1 MNGTNDGGWGGGQ
14 GAPGGQPQPYPGMGA
29 SGGGPPGG
37 GQGGGPYGS
46 PPGGGSY
53 GGPPGGGNYGGPPGG
68 GPPGGGG
75 FGGAPPPG
83 GGGFGA
89 PPGGGGF
96 GQPPGGGGFGAPPP
110 GGGGFGGAPPP
121 GGGGFGGAPP
131 PGGGGFG
138 GAPPGGGGFG
148 QPPGGGFGG
157 PPGGYGTPP
166 PYVSQVPGQSMSGQV
181 STEPLAIGSFI
192 VGLISVPGSFC
203 CSFAILPVSLAA
215 VVTGIMAF
223 GKARQR
229 NDQLGKL
236 LAIAG
241 IGTGAV
247 GILLLIVFLALGM
260 AGALFRQLG

>member
-1 MNGTNDGGWGGGQ
+1 MS
-14 GAPGGQPQPYPGMGA
+14 A

-46 PPGGGSY
+46 PPGGG
-53 GGPPGGGNYGGPPGG
+53 NYG

-75 FGGAPPPG
+75 FGGAP
-83 GGGFGA
+83 
-89 PPGGGGF
+89 
-96 GQPPGGGGFGAPPP
+96 
-110 GGGGFGGAPPP
+110 
-121 GGGGFGGAPP
+121 
-131 PGGGGFG
+131 
-138 GAPPGGGGFG
+138 PPGGGGFG

-157 PPGGYGTPP
+157 PPGGYGNPP
-166 PYVSQVPGQSMSGQV
+166 PYMPQVPGQSISGNV
-181 STEPLAIGSFI
+181 PIEPLAIGSLI

-215 VVTGIMAF
+215 IVTGIMAF

-236 LAIAG
+236 FAISG

-247 GILLLIVFLALGM
+247 GIVLLIVFLALGM
-260 AGALFRQLG
+260 AGAVLGRLG